1 MLSLDFIRANKSQ
14 VITAAKNKNRKV
26 EIDKILTLDDERRLL
41 IQKIQVL
48 REERNKTSHGKP
60 DEKTI
65 KRGKEIK
72 EEIKK
77 LEDQLST
84 NHQSIDTLLSFVPN
98 VPLDEVPIG
107 KNEDDNVEVKKWG
120 KIPEFDFEVK
130 SHLDLGLSLDLF
142 DLERGSKVSGFRGY
156 FLKNQAAQL
165 QFAILFY
172 VFQKLVAKGYTPII
186 APSIVKGFTLFGSG
200 QFPWGEQE
208 VYKLNDEDAYL
219 AGTAEVPVTSYFSGE
234 ILNEKDLPK
243 KFVAF
248 SPCFR
253 REAGSYGKD
262 VKGLYRV
269 HEFWKVEQVIIAGS
283 DIEESK
289 KLHNE
294 LQKNTEEIMEDFN
307 IPYRRLMMCTGDMG
321 EPQIKK
327 YDTEIWMP
335 YRNGYGE
342 IASNSIMGDFQTRR
356 LKIKYRKK
364 DGSTEYCYSLNDTAI
379 PSPRILIAILENYQ
393 QKDGSIKVPEV
404 LQSLVGFKS
413 ITHTLTHQEPI
424 FSSPDGQGRYR

>member
-1 MLSLDFIRANKSQ
+1 MLSLDFIRANKEK
-14 VITAAKNKNRKV
+14 IIAAAKNKNRKID
-26 EIDKILTLDDERRLL
+26 IDKILLLDDERREL

-48 REERNKTSHGKP
+48 REERNKTSHGRP

-65 KRGKEIK
+65 QRGKEIK
-72 EEIKK
+72 EELKK
-77 LEDQLST
+77 FEESLS
-84 NHQSIDTLLSFVPN
+84 SILIELDTLVSFVPN

-107 KNEDDNVEVKKWG
+107 KDESGNVEVKKWG
-120 KIPEFDFEVK
+120 EPKKFDFEVK

-172 VFQKLVAKGYTPII
+172 VFQKLVAKGYVPMI
-186 APSIVKGFTLFGSG
+186 APSIVKGFTLFGTA

-219 AGTAEVPVTSYFSGE
+219 SGTAEVPITSYYSGE

-269 HEFWKVEQVIIAGS
+269 HEFWKVEQVIIAKN
-283 DIEESK
+283 DIKESK
-289 KLHNE
+289 KLHEE
-294 LQKNTEEIMEDFN
+294 LQRNTEEIMEDLK
-307 IPYRRLMMCTGDMG
+307 IPYRRLLMCTGDMG
-321 EPQIKK
+321 EPQVYK

-364 DGSTEYCYSLNDTAI
+364 DGTTEYCYSLNDTAI

-393 QKDGSIKVPEV
+393 QKDGGIKIPEV
-404 LQSLVGFKS
+404 LKSLVGFKE
-413 ITHTLTHQEPI
+413 IKALA
-424 FSSPDGQGRYR
+424 